1 MGVRMKKRF
10 SEQQILK
17 ILKEGESGISLE
29 NLCRKHNM
37 GQSTYYSWRSKYG
50 GMELSDVKRLKALEE
65 ENRRLKALYADTALE
80 KQILQDIV
88 DGKL

>member
-1 MGVRMKKRF
+1 MKKRF

-17 ILKEGESGISLE
+17 ILKEGESGISLDD
-29 NLCRKHNM
+29 LCRKHNI
-37 GQSTYYSWRSKYG
+37 GQSTYYHWRAKYG
-50 GMELSDVKRLKALEE
+50 GMELSDIKRLKALEE
-65 ENRRLKALYADTALE
+65 ENRRLKSLYADVSLE